1 MIFDCGDYML
11 DIYCEL
17 MDAGMSDMYC
27 RTPATKLLTD
37 HLRRKGYSGFTVRYL
52 SIEEIMNNPGVG
64 GKLVIE
70 FSDPNM
76 ETLFLLKHTG
86 DVEYAKR

>member
-1 MIFDCGDYML
+1 MIFDCGEYMS

-17 MDAGMSDMYC
+17 MDAGMSDMYS
-27 RTPATKLLTD
+27 RTPATKLLTN
-37 HLRRKGYSGFTVRYL
+37 HLRRMGYSGFTVSYP
-52 SIEEIMNNPGVG
+52 SNEEIINNPGVR
-64 GKLVIE
+64 GKVVIE
-70 FSDPNM
+70 FSDPDM